1 MQFIF
6 AAGTYVPFISPPS
19 HTFINFPF
27 PPSLLRRSFT
37 THRLYFSCRST
48 SLLLVQLWLIQSKHR
63 PFSYEIFQSLQ
74 NKAHSA
80 ECSISLS
87 LSVMPPAPF
96 PSVPLKKGCPLCGG
110 INWVGLHG
118 LPPLE
123 SPSSLSMRA
132 PFGPKTGRP
141 SQLHFL
147 SL

>member
-6 AAGTYVPFISPPS
+6 AAGTHVPFISPPS

-63 PFSYEIFQSLQ
+63 PFSYEIFSPSKTKPTVQS
-74 NKAHSA
+74 AV
-80 ECSISLS
+80 SLS
-87 LSVMPPAPF
+87 LSVLPPAPF
-96 PSVPLKKGCPLCGG
+96 PSVPLKKGCPLSGG

-132 PFGPKTGRP
+132 PFGPKAGPP
-141 SQLHFL
+141 SQLHFI